1 MSRPRRLAGGQRQTL
16 LQTLGRL
23 APLEV
28 RVSAVNE
35 QEAIHY
41 ARELRNAMTE
51 ARWPVTGVFK
61 CHRDAGATGVTLA
74 VRNVVAPPGEAIA
87 LMNTLRRI
95 GIPANWGSRARS
107 DRGSHH
113 RGADRRGLRWARRAS
128 PSLTRRSR

>member
-1 MSRPRRLAGGQRQTL
+1 MSRPRRLGGGQRRAL
-16 LQTLGRL
+16 LQALGPLPSL
-23 APLEV
+23 AV

-41 ARELRNAMTE
+41 ARELRDALAE

-95 GIPANWGSRARS
+95 GIPANWHHEPGLSGDRIIEVRIGGASVGAADESRLDEA
-107 DRGSHH
+107 
-113 RGADRRGLRWARRAS
+113 
-128 PSLTRRSR
+128 

>member
-1 MSRPRRLAGGQRQTL
+1 MSRPRRLGGGQRRAL
-16 LQTLGRL
+16 LQALGSL
-23 APLEV
+23 PSLPV

-41 ARELRNAMTE
+41 ARELRDALAE

-95 GIPANWGSRARS
+95 GIPANWHHEPGLSGDRIIEVRIGGASVGTS
-107 DRGSHH
+107 DE
-113 RGADRRGLRWARRAS
+113 
-128 PSLTRRSR
+128 SLLDEA

>member
-1 MSRPRRLAGGQRQTL
+1 M
-16 LQTLGRL
+16 
-23 APLEV
+23 
-28 RVSAVNE
+28 SAVNE

-41 ARELRNAMTE
+41 ARELRDALAE

-95 GIPANWGSRARS
+95 GIPANWHHEPGLSGDRIIEVRIGGASVGTS
-107 DRGSHH
+107 DE
-113 RGADRRGLRWARRAS
+113 
-128 PSLTRRSR
+128 SLLDEA